1 MYNCSHYKTD
11 IFACATPGC
20 PNQVHA
26 TLVQGGLTYFDNEQN
41 ASITAGVSID
51 NLKYKRIPVIGAES
65 QGHEYYCESCS
76 VRLYE
81 NEPIEAPNR
90 YLDRIRI
97 EHKKNFEQFESM
109 EQKFMYIPESMS
121 TMTLQDDQSVIRI
134 RALGKGYH
142 QAATCDISED
152 ASKSIYGPFGGM
164 TFPRLFRLDKSVLA
178 VKRDM

>member
-1 MYNCSHYKTD
+1 
-11 IFACATPGC
+11 
-20 PNQVHA
+20 VHA
-26 TLVQGGLTYFDNEQN
+26 TLVQGGLTYLDNEQN

-152 ASKSIYGPFGGM
+152 ASNLKHLWPVWWDDIPAALS
-164 TFPRLFRLDKSVLA
+164 TRQVSVSSQA
-178 VKRDM
+178 RHVEKCTWSR